1 MLPRCFPAF
10 TSHPR
15 RGPNIVWFSIKKRE
29 TSVHA
34 PIRETTRGERALTPL
49 AFKRLLEWLD
59 GGIDSRGK
67 TYLEMRRR
75 LVSYFDRRNRLSAD
89 ELADETL
96 NRIARTLEQSG
107 AIRVTP
113 PARYCYVVARFIL
126 LEDVRRER
134 MHIRVDDPQRL
145 DLPSDWRRGI
155 ADRDPNLALREQRLD
170 CLDCCL
176 QKLQPE
182 QRDLVVEYYRD
193 TLREKIDRRRDLA
206 KRLGITMNALAL
218 RAWRIR
224 TSLETC
230 VEACRNAR
238 GQVSRCCACAGSS
251 ASVEPASREVNL

>member
-1 MLPRCFPAF
+1 
-10 TSHPR
+10 
-15 RGPNIVWFSIKKRE
+15 
-29 TSVHA
+29 VHA
-34 PIRETTRGERALTPL
+34 PIRDTTRGERALTPL

-59 GGIDSRGK
+59 GGVDSRGR

-75 LVSYFDRRNRLSAD
+75 LVTYFDRRNRLSAD

-96 NRIARTLEQSG
+96 NRIARTLEQCG
-107 AIRVTP
+107 VIRVTP

-134 MHIRVDDPQRL
+134 RHVRVDDPQRL
-145 DLPSDWRRGI
+145 DLPSGWRRGLPE
-155 ADRDPNLALREQRLD
+155 RDAGLALRDQRLD

-182 QRDLVVEYYRD
+182 QRELVVDYYRD
-193 TLREKIDRRRDLA
+193 ALRQKIDRRRDLA
-206 KRLGITMNALAL
+206 KRLGITMNALAI

-230 VEACRNAR
+230 VEACRKAG
-238 GQVSRCCACAGSS
+238 GQIPRCCACTGSS
-251 ASVEPASREVNL
+251 APLEPVSREVNL

>member
-1 MLPRCFPAF
+1 
-10 TSHPR
+10 
-15 RGPNIVWFSIKKRE
+15 
-29 TSVHA
+29 VHA
-34 PIRETTRGERALTPL
+34 PIRKTTRGQRALTPL

-59 GGIDSRGK
+59 GEIDSRGK

-107 AIRVTP
+107 VIRVTP

-134 MHIRVDDPQRL
+134 RHVRVDDPQRL
-145 DLPSDWRRGI
+145 DLPSESRRGLPE
-155 ADRDPNLALREQRLD
+155 RDAGLALRDERLD
-170 CLDCCL
+170 CLDSCL

-182 QRDLVVEYYRD
+182 QRELVVDYYRD
-193 TLREKIDRRRDLA
+193 ALRQKIDRRRDLA
-206 KRLGITMNALAL
+206 KRLGITMNALAI

-230 VEACRNAR
+230 VEACRKAR
-238 GQVSRCCACAGSS
+238 GQIPRCCACTGSS
-251 ASVEPASREVNL
+251 APLEPASREVNL